1 MKPVSAEL
9 LALLTDPRARLAQ
22 AELFTFSGGN
32 LGSNVLRYAQ
42 FDQDLTVNGFLYSH
56 GGVTGPFF
64 GRKDNKAKMH
74 WAVGTSVDQLTFDV
88 VLGTAQL
95 FGVPWAQAI
104 RSGVFDG
111 STLLVER
118 VFMPILTPSDT
129 TRGTI
134 RLFSG
139 LIAAIDCG
147 GEIATFT
154 VNSFMAKLGYPIPRN
169 LYQPGC
175 VNLLGDA
182 ACGVNQAS
190 YAYSGSVSGTST
202 TSSIVASVPGYG
214 TTIAGGSLTPFNLG
228 KIVWTSGAL
237 NGLSRTVKSCTGGS
251 GSATI
256 NVLGWFPSAP
266 AIGDSFTI
274 TFGCDKTYGADGCA
288 KFANTARFKGFPNV
302 PQPTVAV

>member
-9 LALLTDPRARLAQ
+9 LDLITHPRARLAQ
-22 AELFTFSGGN
+22 AELFTFAGDN
-32 LGSNVLRYAQ
+32 LGANVLRFAQ
-42 FDQDLTVNGFLYSH
+42 FDTDLEVNGFTYACGSQ
-56 GGVTGPFF
+56 TGPYF

-74 WAVGTSVDQLTFDV
+74 WKVGTAVDTLTFDV
-88 VLGTAQL
+88 VLGSAQL

-111 STLLVER
+111 ATLLVER
-118 VFMPILTPSDT
+118 VFMPIGTTDT
-129 TRGTI
+129 SRGTV

-139 LIAAIDCG
+139 LVAAIDCG

-190 YAYSGSVSGTST
+190 YAYSGSVSGTSSN
-202 TSSIVASVPGYG
+202 SSIVASLPGYG
-214 TTIAGGSLTPFNLG
+214 STIASGSLTPFNLG

-237 NGLSRTVKSCTGGS
+237 NGLSRTVRSCTGGA

-266 AIGDSFTI
+266 AIGDTFTLY
-274 TFGCDKTYGADGCA
+274 FGCDKSDGADGCA
-288 KFANTARFKGFPNV
+288 KFANTARYKGFPNV
-302 PQPTVAV
+302 PQPTTAA